1 WVAKLEP
8 SQTPRTVVFADYTGD
23 AATTHTLVLN
33 PHGQCIRRTTTIGQ
47 AEYTTQWEYDAV
59 GNRTAMIDNA
69 GRRTQYH
76 RDLLGRITR
85 ITHPE
90 LPEIQLS
97 YDAAGRVR
105 EAQTDGQL
113 HTWEYANGFPVTH
126 TRTDD
131 SGVSRTQISRD
142 DVGRITA
149 LDGPGGV
156 TKFSYDDACQLI
168 GATSP
173 VGQQTWTYDLGG
185 RLIRETSPSS
195 QRELTYDIAGQ
206 LQTIMDAD
214 GTLTQYHYDGQG
226 RRIQEITPETITD
239 YVWNARGWLASVT
252 ERGTDGEHETNLW
265 VNALGELA
273 QVDGNR
279 LHWDLDAGVPQLIGV
294 DDTAVLRGPAGF
306 TGLG

>member
-1 WVAKLEP
+1 MATGSP
-8 SQTPRTVVFADYTGD
+8 NRTSQNTRTVVFSITLAMP
-23 AATTHTLVLN
+23 TTHTLVGTC
-33 PHGQCIRRTTTIGQ
+33 GQCIRRTTTIDQ
-47 AEYTTQWEYDAV
+47 TEYTTQWEYDVV

-76 RDLLGRITR
+76 RDLLGRVIR
-85 ITHPE
+85 ITHPD

-156 TKFSYDDACQLI
+156 TEFSYDDACQLI

-173 VGQQTWTYDLGG
+173 VGQQTWTYDLVNPHPG
-185 RLIRETSPSS
+185 TSPSI
-195 QRELTYDIAGQ
+195 QRADLRYCWSIADHHGC
-206 LQTIMDAD
+206 
-214 GTLTQYHYDGQG
+214 
-226 RRIQEITPETITD
+226 R
-239 YVWNARGWLASVT
+239 
-252 ERGTDGEHETNLW
+252 
-265 VNALGELA
+265 
-273 QVDGNR
+273 
-279 LHWDLDAGVPQLIGV
+279 
-294 DDTAVLRGPAGF
+294 
-306 TGLG
+306 